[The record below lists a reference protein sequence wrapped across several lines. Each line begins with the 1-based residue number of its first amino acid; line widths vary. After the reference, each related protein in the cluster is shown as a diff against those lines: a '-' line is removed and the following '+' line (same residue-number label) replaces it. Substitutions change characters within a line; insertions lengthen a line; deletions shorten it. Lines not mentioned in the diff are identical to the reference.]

1 MSIDK
6 MIETL
11 QKMKKNWGDLD
22 IRVKKTFSTGTNAYV
37 EPWLNVTQPAYAPD
51 TKLIVIE

>member
-11 QKMKKNWGDLD
+11 QTMKKNWGDLD
-22 IRVKKTFSTGTNAYV
+22 IQVKKTFSTGTNAYV
-37 EPWLNVTQPAYAPD
+37 EPWLNVMQPAYAPD

>member
-1 MSIDK
+1 MSIDQ
-6 MIETL
+6 MIKALTN
-11 QKMKKNWGDLD
+11 MKKNWGNLD

>member
-11 QKMKKNWGDLD
+11 QTMKKNWGNLD